1 MTQSLEGVDQD
12 VAVDGGFLSADEL
25 LAGSVLR
32 FEVEVPAHLLD
43 ASRNGAMVSAGKL
56 RLRPLTVAD
65 LQLITRAAKANEG
78 LVAALMVRTAVE
90 QPRLTMAQ
98 IQAMPIGLLE
108 FLLAEVNRVSGLAMP
123 ADTLEAA
130 AAAPIARAAH
140 LLARQFGWTPQ
151 QIGELTLGQI
161 LLHLQMLRDEG
172 VAGESR

>member
-1 MTQSLEGVDQD
+1 MTPPALDRVEP
-12 VAVDGGFLSADEL
+12 GGEAGSHCLSADEL
-25 LAGSVLR
+25 LAGSALR
-32 FEVEVPAHLLD
+32 FELEVPAALVDPARTGL
-43 ASRNGAMVSAGKL
+43 AGQV

-90 QPRLTMAQ
+90 EPRLTMAQ
-98 IQAMPIGLLE
+98 INAMPIGLLE

-123 ADTLEAA
+123 ADGLEAA

-161 LLHLQMLRDEG
+161 LLHLQLLRDEG
-172 VAGESR
+172 AGGEPR

>member
-1 MTQSLEGVDQD
+1 MTQALDRGEQVSE
-12 VAVDGGFLSADEL
+12 AAEGFLSADEL
-25 LAGSVLR
+25 LAGSALR
-32 FEVEVPAHLLD
+32 YEVEVPAQLVD
-43 ASRNGAMVSAGKL
+43 PARGGTAGRV
-56 RLRPLTVAD
+56 RLRPLTVTD
-65 LQLITRAAKANEG
+65 LQLITRAARANEG

-98 IQAMPIGLLE
+98 INAMPIGLLD

-123 ADTLEAA
+123 ADGLEAA

-161 LLHLQMLRDEG
+161 LLHLQLLRDEG
-172 VAGESR
+172 AAGEQR